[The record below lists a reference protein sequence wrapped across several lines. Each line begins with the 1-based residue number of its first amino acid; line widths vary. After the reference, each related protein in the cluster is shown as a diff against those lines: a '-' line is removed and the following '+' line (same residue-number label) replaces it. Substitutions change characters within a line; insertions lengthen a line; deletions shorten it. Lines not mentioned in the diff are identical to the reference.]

1 MPTKGASYRYGNTN
15 GAHHRG
21 EATQNI
27 NYPWAKGFL
36 GTNSVSHFKDHGKEM
51 GINTEKDYV
60 ANAVHFANNV
70 DRRHY
75 KSVVNY
81 KGETY
86 KYDPGSKQ
94 LVVVTKDGYIRTY
107 FNTKGNG
114 GFYYSPKKGKR
125 VWIKV

>member
-1 MPTKGASYRYGNTN
+1 MATKGASMRYGNTR

-27 NYPWAKGFL
+27 NYPWAKDFL

-51 GINTEKDYV
+51 GFKSEKEYV
-60 ANAVHFANNV
+60 ANGIHFANDI
-70 DRRHY
+70 DRQHY
-75 KSVVNY
+75 KSVINY

-94 LVVVTKDGYIRTY
+94 LVVVSKKGYIRTY
-107 FNTKGNG
+107 YSTKGSG
-114 GFYYSPKKGKR
+114 GFYYSPKKGTR
-125 VWIKV
+125 IWIKV